1 MVTHTVPKWI
11 RPRSIERIVIP
22 RDAVGVERWRVS
34 VFVGTHINKIDRKG
48 RVSVPASFRAA
59 FGTALAGGT
68 YVMRSISGAQALDAF
83 TPEVFGRLAESIDN
97 PFAEEHED
105 FTNAIFGASQ
115 HLTFDAEGRIMLPE
129 LFCGFAGIT
138 DQVCFIGRGS
148 HFQMWQPEAGL
159 AQQEEAFRRAVANR
173 ANLGLRLAGRGG
185 KDA

>member
-1 MVTHTVPKWI
+1 
-11 RPRSIERIVIP
+11 
-22 RDAVGVERWRVS
+22 VS

-59 FGTALAGGT
+59 FGTALAGGA

-83 TPEVFGRLAESIDN
+83 TPEVFGQLADSIDN
-97 PFAEEHED
+97 PFAAEHED

-115 HLTFDAEGRIMLPE
+115 HLGFDAEGRVMLPE
-129 LFCGFAGIT
+129 LFCSFAGIT

-159 AQQEEAFRRAVANR
+159 AQQEEAFRRAVENR
-173 ANLGLRLAGRGG
+173 ANLGLRLAGKGS